1 MAFSKQYCLSDPA
14 KRESELYC
22 AGPVPL
28 RRNVDARSGT
38 SLKTIAPKLSVAL
51 IFLWLLS
58 FYQEK
63 ESNIKLGEQ
72 NMNKEKNLFK
82 RILPTE
88 VR

>member
-1 MAFSKQYCLSDPA
+1 
-14 KRESELYC
+14 
-22 AGPVPL
+22 
-28 RRNVDARSGT
+28 VDARSGT

-63 ESNIKLGEQ
+63 ESDIKLGEQ